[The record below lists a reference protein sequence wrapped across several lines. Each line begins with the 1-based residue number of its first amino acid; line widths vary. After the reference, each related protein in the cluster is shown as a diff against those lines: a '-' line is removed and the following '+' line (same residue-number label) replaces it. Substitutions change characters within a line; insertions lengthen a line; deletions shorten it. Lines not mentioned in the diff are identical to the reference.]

1 MSNKLNQRKKYSISR
16 IIGKAINTTF
26 LTGFTAGAL
35 WTGVEGAKEIIETK
49 KGDNQIIDFDYGLFS
64 LIFKSNETRSLEQL
78 LTELEDAI
86 IEVENIE
93 KAFSEPHNLTR
104 EQKEQIIK
112 DIINSM
118 AETAHLNTDN
128 FKFEAM
134 QDMHGYYYMAYN
146 EWSSISTKTIKLNEV
161 AMDEDFSQ
169 VVITTIHEM
178 MHAVQNE
185 NTMRSDLVI
194 EVDKQAFF
202 VTGHDANSFNRPDY
216 ISAVKE
222 LLPQLFAARMNTYFE
237 ANYGTSPFTGNTEAA
252 TKNAMLF
259 EMILNLY
266 NQKVGL
272 PYNFTTP
279 PTKHQEIF
287 NEDVKG
293 YKLLP
298 IKNIIELSLTQKFE
312 RAEAEFT
319 LEEVQNSRFYEI
331 LEYYYG
337 ETLMNVRYID
347 YVNQNYN
354 VNIEN
359 VKENI
364 DVFEDYLFGANER
377 SKEFAIVEQ
386 IAAYVNIFRYHT
398 NDYSNEDKAL
408 LKQTI
413 FKYLDD
419 ISEEYITEYGLQDAQ
434 EVLQEHLQ
442 TTNTNKTEL
451 ELEL

>member
-1 MSNKLNQRKKYSISR
+1 
-16 IIGKAINTTF
+16 
-26 LTGFTAGAL
+26 
-35 WTGVEGAKEIIETK
+35 
-49 KGDNQIIDFDYGLFS
+49 
-64 LIFKSNETRSLEQL
+64 
-78 LTELEDAI
+78 
-86 IEVENIE
+86 
-93 KAFSEPHNLTR
+93 
-104 EQKEQIIK
+104 
-112 DIINSM
+112 
-118 AETAHLNTDN
+118 
-128 FKFEAM
+128 
-134 QDMHGYYYMAYN
+134 
-146 EWSSISTKTIKLNEV
+146 
-161 AMDEDFSQ
+161 
-169 VVITTIHEM
+169 
-178 MHAVQNE
+178 
-185 NTMRSDLVI
+185 
-194 EVDKQAFF
+194 
-202 VTGHDANSFNRPDY
+202 
-216 ISAVKE
+216 
-222 LLPQLFAARMNTYFE
+222 MNTYFE